1 MTVDYERLGT
11 SSGSSVATPL
21 ANLAHNATVNAG
33 DMALLVLTT
42 RSSTGAAATGP
53 GGSWV
58 EVGTVNG
65 GAGTWGAGTGD
76 ARTTVYYLE
85 CAGTEDS
92 AAVSCAWDRGGDANY
107 SAYAQIIYFSKTE
120 AAWVAPVC
128 VTGTVG
134 TADTS
139 WDMTADASLAMADN
153 DLVVA
158 IASATLEGAGVIGRS
173 ISASGVTFGTL
184 TSRSNNENA
193 NGYDAVQF
201 IDTAPVTTGVTAV
214 PTHSLTWTGGNEAGS
229 GMVIRLRESAG
240 GAGQPP
246 RSMQQHRLR
255 RQ

>member
-1 MTVDYERLGT
+1 MTISYQRLGT
-11 SSGSSVATPL
+11 ASGNSVATPL

-33 DMALLVLTT
+33 DLALLVLTT

-53 GGSWV
+53 GGSWA

-85 CAGTEDS
+85 CDGTEDGAS
-92 AAVSCAWDRGGDANY
+92 VSCSWDRGGDANY
-107 SAYAQIIYFSKTE
+107 SAYAQLIYFSKTE
-120 AAWVAPVC
+120 ANWVTPVA
-128 VTGTVG
+128 VTGTVT

-139 WDMTADASLAMADN
+139 WDMTADSSLAMADN

-173 ISASGVTFGTL
+173 ITASGVTFGTL
-184 TSRSNNENA
+184 TVRNNAENS

-201 IDTAPVTTGVTAV
+201 IDTAQVTTGVTAV
-214 PTHSLTWTGGNEAGS
+214 PTHSLTWAGGNEAGS

-240 GAGQPP
+240 GASQAP
-246 RSMQQHRLR
+246 RSHHHKLQLGA
-255 RQ
+255 